1 MRNRS
6 AGKSYK
12 MATGGTESA
21 DDEFSV
27 QVVMRR
33 PQRAHTQ
40 AGPVGGGIFNSLQ
53 RRKKSTRTGGPC
65 KENNIIGLFLILIWA
80 GKRRGCGLPISH
92 IPASA
97 GSLKLFEPIL
107 SNFWN
112 PLSGFDPLLF
122 QQISQL
128 PCKVWSKMAK
138 TVLKSLKNWHSQT
151 LRWICS
157 FS

>member
-1 MRNRS
+1 MMRNRS

-33 PQRAHTQ
+33 PQRANTQ

-65 KENNIIGLFLILIWA
+65 EENNIISLFLILIWA
-80 GKRRGCGLPISH
+80 GKRRGCGLLISH

-97 GSLKLFEPIL
+97 GRLKLFETHSQALIPYSSSKS
-107 SNFWN
+107 SNFH
-112 PLSGFDPLLF
+112 
-122 QQISQL
+122 
-128 PCKVWSKMAK
+128 AK
-138 TVLKSLKNWHSQT
+138 FGQKWQYSAKKS
-151 LRWICS
+151 
-157 FS
+157 